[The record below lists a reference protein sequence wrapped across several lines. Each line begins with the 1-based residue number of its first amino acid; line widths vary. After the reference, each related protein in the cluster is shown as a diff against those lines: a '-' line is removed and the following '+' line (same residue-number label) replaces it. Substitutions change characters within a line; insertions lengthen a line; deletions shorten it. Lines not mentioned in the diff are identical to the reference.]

1 MNDINENMLSLVKK
15 TIPEIDLKLSNK
27 IIECIVD
34 VTNITNNE
42 KNTIQHILNTYYCSY
57 EAIDN
62 LRKYIKTSYYKT
74 IDGEHYDR
82 SLLLLADN
90 LIKGKGDGRISE
102 ADMKKLIQSELD
114 GNRIKE
120 CEKKTLNFISK
131 QYNTTD
137 NGKSYLE
144 NYFNL
149 N

>member
-1 MNDINENMLSLVKK
+1 MNDINENMISLVKK

-27 IIECIVD
+27 IIECIAD

-74 IDGEHYDR
+74 IEGEQYDR

-102 ADMKKLIQSELD
+102 EDMKNLVKSALD
-114 GNRIKE
+114 GNKITD
-120 CEKKTLNFISK
+120 CEKKNIKF
-131 QYNTTD
+131 Y
-137 NGKSYLE
+137 
-144 NYFNL
+144 
-149 N
+149 